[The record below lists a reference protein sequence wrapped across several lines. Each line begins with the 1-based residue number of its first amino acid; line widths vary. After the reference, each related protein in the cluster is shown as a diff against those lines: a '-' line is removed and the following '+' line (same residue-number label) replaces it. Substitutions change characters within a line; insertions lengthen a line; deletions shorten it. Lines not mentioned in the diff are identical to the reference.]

1 MADTE
6 TVLLTHLL
14 RARPKFLSA
23 DFLAGRLGISCGEI
37 RRALDGLSEE
47 GLEFREVPRRGYQI
61 AREPDE
67 VNGALLRAH
76 LSILDCAAPILCFPQ
91 IDSTNS
97 EVERQLANGR
107 RLPFV
112 VLSSKQTKGRGRM
125 GRKWYSPEEGNCY
138 MSFAFQPALLPDQ
151 MQRFTVWMGLS
162 ICYVLNRK
170 FALPVM
176 LKWPNDLIIGGK
188 KVGGML
194 SEARIDSDRMRDL
207 TFGLGINVNSNCEL
221 WPESVSVTATSLRM
235 FTGKRLSINAVV
247 ATLVREGLKA
257 YGQYCEGGIDEQFMS
272 RWETYDALKGAQVV
286 VNPKSDALFGTAGG
300 IDVDGALILRLEDG
314 CRRVLQAGEVTLGT
328 RSTVL

>member
-1 MADTE
+1 MQDTE

-14 RARPKFLSA
+14 RARPKLLAAES
-23 DFLAGRLGISCGEI
+23 LAGSLGISREELWGV
-37 RRALDGLSEE
+37 LE
-47 GLEFREVPRRGYQI
+47 GLRENGFEFRTVPRRGYQI
-61 AREPDE
+61 AREPGE
-67 VNGALLRAH
+67 VNGALLRAY
-76 LSILDCAAPILCFPQ
+76 LSILDCSAPILCFPQ

-107 RLPFV
+107 RAPFV
-112 VLSSKQTKGRGRM
+112 VLSSKQTGGRGRM

-138 MSFAFQPALLPDQ
+138 MSFAFQPALLPEQ

-162 ICYVLNRK
+162 ICHLLNRK

-194 SEARIDSDRMRDL
+194 SEARIDADRMRDL

-221 WPESVSVTATSLRM
+221 WPESVSATATSLRM
-235 FTGKRLSINAVV
+235 FSGKMLSINALV

-257 YGQYCEGGIDEQFMS
+257 YRRYCDGGIEEQLMS

-286 VNPKSDALFGTAGG
+286 VNPKSVSLFGTAGG
-300 IDVDGALILRLEDG
+300 IDADGALILRLEDG
-314 CRRVLQAGEVTLGT
+314 RKRVLRAGEVTLGT